1 VVGFAAEDVDAAGED
16 ASADAAT
23 PGAAFVHVLVTGSYT
38 SCVGPVRPSLAERP
52 PIRWIDP
59 STAALARW
67 LRGVG
72 IGARSGCHVSVD
84 GS

>member
-1 VVGFAAEDVDAAGED
+1 MRPAR
-16 ASADAAT
+16 T
-23 PGAAFVHVLVTGSYT
+23 PAPMPLRPVRSGAAFVHVLVTGSYT